1 MKEPIGNISTDQRKF
16 TMVYHDFLDSN
27 ILDGKEKIIYILLKR
42 YLTLGSDEGQVFPKI
57 QTLMEQSGMAKGTVT
72 NIIKSLKKKGILQVK
87 RRGLNKSNIYTLF
100 DYADIWKCESKEEIT
115 RVIEDYEV
123 AKATELLQK
132 NGYEVIKKESIADNT
147 DQSINLQS
155 TQTNSSLIS
164 FNNTVNELKSQDGER
179 YSLDQ
184 VKQLFDYKIMI
195 NDYPL
200 QKQDIDSVIN
210 ILHTNLNTTKKT
222 IRVGGEE
229 IPSGVVQSKLKKLS
243 YSGIMYV
250 IEKFKMQTVR
260 IKNPTSYM
268 LRMLYEADEQ
278 MHWDVTNQVQHD
290 MHNWKPSK
298 TDE

>member
-1 MKEPIGNISTDQRKF
+1 MKEPIGNICTDQRKF
-16 TMVYHDFLDSN
+16 TMVYHDFLDSS

-42 YLTLGSDEGQVFPKI
+42 YLTLGSDEGKVFPKI

-72 NIIKSLKKKGILQVK
+72 NIIKSLKKKGVLQVK
-87 RRGLNKSNIYTLF
+87 RRGLNKSNIYTLY

-115 RVIEDYEV
+115 RVIDDYEV

-155 TQTNSSLIS
+155 TQTNSSLIN
-164 FNNTVNELKSQDGER
+164 FNNTVAEPKSQDGER

-184 VKQLFDYKIMI
+184 VKQFFDYNIMI

-222 IRVGGEE
+222 IRVGGEDM
-229 IPSGVVQSKLKKLS
+229 PSMVVQSKLKKLS
-243 YSGIMYV
+243 YSSIMYT
-250 IEKFKMQTVR
+250 IEKFNKQTER
-260 IKNPTSYM
+260 IKNPTAYI
-268 LRMLYEADEQ
+268 LKILYQAEEQ
-278 MHWDVTNQVQHD
+278 MHLDVTNQVQHD
-290 MHNWKPSK
+290 MYKWNEKK
-298 TDE
+298 LEM